1 MKDGTRK
8 QDSKKA
14 RKQESK
20 QDKVCLGI
28 KNNLKNTWEK
38 QKKKSKTTK

>member
-20 QDKVCLGI
+20 QDKVSMPR
-28 KNNLKNTWEK
+28 N
-38 QKKKSKTTK
+38 KK